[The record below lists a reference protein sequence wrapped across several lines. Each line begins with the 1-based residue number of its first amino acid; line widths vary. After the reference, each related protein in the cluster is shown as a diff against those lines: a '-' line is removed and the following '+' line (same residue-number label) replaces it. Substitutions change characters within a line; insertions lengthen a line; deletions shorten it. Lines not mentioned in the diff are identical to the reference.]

1 MDGKWDE
8 LLKQGI
14 MAMKNEIDSQTALV
28 IKQANE
34 AIDTI
39 KKKLTEAENKINEEL
54 SKLDKILD
62 NKIQSK
68 FAEIQRTLT
77 TELTNF
83 RSILDELKRQTA
95 QQTQDIQKNIT
106 NVTNQIVQIN
116 TKQTDFHTTVNNI
129 KKQLDELQGK
139 TQKMLDERI
148 NKEFTR
154 FQNLVNSNSQQINQL
169 TQKVD
174 TISQEL
180 TNLKNMIKDLIVSAT
195 KLFS

>member
-1 MDGKWDE
+1 LDGKWDE